1 MPARPASEMHI
12 PGFAPQCR
20 IQSFGLVMPATGKGY
35 GQGPGVPRSGPERGP
50 GGPRTRAT
58 DKGHEFLDQAPDE
71 GHEFLD
77 QAPEE
82 GHGRRGRHGGGPRSS
97 AAEGHG
103 RRRISHKGGVIV
115 SKTYQICVLEGLK
128 KKAALRNNTV
138 PQHNAGEGDW
148 GAPTGRES
156 KTGQTWTST

>member
-1 MPARPASEMHI
+1 MQI
-12 PGFAPQCR
+12 PKAP
-20 IQSFGLVMPATGKGY
+20 IATGSFGLLVL
-35 GQGPGVPRSGPERGP
+35 
-50 GGPRTRAT
+50 GGTRAT
-58 DKGHEFLDQAPDE
+58 DKGHEFLDQAPGEGHESHEFLDQAPDE

-77 QAPEE
+77 QTPEE

-138 PQHNAGEGDW
+138 PQHNTGEGEGLDRIF
-148 GAPTGRES
+148 PE
-156 KTGQTWTST
+156 

>member
-1 MPARPASEMHI
+1 MQI
-12 PGFAPQCR
+12 PGFAP
-20 IQSFGLVMPATGKGY
+20 IAKGSFGLVMPATGKGH
-35 GQGPGVPRSGPERGP
+35 GQGPGVPRSGPEPRP

-103 RRRISHKGGVIV
+103 RRRISHKGHAPSRTRTPQKWDKGYTQTREDNAEIDPRCTNLGA
-115 SKTYQICVLEGLK
+115 SKMQQRRGGSTPKC
-128 KKAALRNNTV
+128 RSRRR
-138 PQHNAGEGDW
+138 GDEKI
-148 GAPTGRES
+148 AMS
-156 KTGQTWTST
+156 